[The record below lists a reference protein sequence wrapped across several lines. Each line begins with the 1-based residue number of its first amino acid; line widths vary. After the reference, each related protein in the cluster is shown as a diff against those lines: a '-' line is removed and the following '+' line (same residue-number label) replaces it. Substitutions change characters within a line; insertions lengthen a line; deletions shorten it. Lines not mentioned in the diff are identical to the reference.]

1 MQTVLNKQDKHC
13 PHNKHVTCGNCRLN
27 TICMPVS
34 LHVDDIDRLNN
45 IIQRG
50 KALSKGEYLFRANDP
65 FNAVYAVRS
74 GAIKSMLLSEN
85 GDEQITGFYLPGE
98 ILGMDGL
105 ATNVHSNSVIALE
118 TSSVCEIPFQQLEE
132 LSVQLPSLQR
142 HFLQLMSREISQEQ
156 KMITL
161 LNKNKAESRIAS
173 LLLSISA
180 RNSSRN
186 LSATS
191 FILPMSRSDLG
202 NFLGLTIETVSR
214 TFASLQQ
221 KQLLQVN
228 KKEIIICDITALQKL
243 AKGAD

>member
-1 MQTVLNKQDKHC
+1 MHSQLNTQEKHC
-13 PHNKHVTCGNCRLN
+13 PHNKQVTCGNCRLN

-34 LHVDDIDRLNN
+34 LHIDDIERLNN

-50 KALSKGEYLFRANDP
+50 KALHKGEFLFRANDA
-65 FNAVYAVRS
+65 FTAVYAVRS
-74 GAIKSMLLSEN
+74 GAIKSVLLSEN

-98 ILGMDGL
+98 VLGMDGL
-105 ATNVHSNSVIALE
+105 ATNVHTNSVIALE
-118 TSSVCEIPFQQLEE
+118 TSSVCEIPFQQLET

-161 LNKNKAESRIAS
+161 LNKNKADSRIAS

-180 RNSSRN
+180 RHNSRN
-186 LSATS
+186 LSATT

-228 KKEIIICDITALQKL
+228 KKEITIKDIAALQDL
-243 AKGAD
+243 AKGSD

>member
-1 MQTVLNKQDKHC
+1 
-13 PHNKHVTCGNCRLN
+13 
-27 TICMPVS
+27 MPVS